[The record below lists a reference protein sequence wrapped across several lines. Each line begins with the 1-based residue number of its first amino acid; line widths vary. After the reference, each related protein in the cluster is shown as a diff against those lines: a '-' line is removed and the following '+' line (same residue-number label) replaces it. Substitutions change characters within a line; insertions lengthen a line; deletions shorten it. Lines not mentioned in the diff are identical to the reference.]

1 MSLLVKICGVT
12 READVA
18 AAVEAGADAVGF
30 VFHESSR
37 RNLAPARAAKLT
49 RTLPATV
56 LRVAVTL
63 HPSQKLVE
71 RVLGEFLPDVWQ
83 SDFEDFAT
91 IRLPVDIRCWPVL
104 RTGGCA
110 PSKLPHTMLFDA
122 AISGH
127 GMQADWQTA
136 AILARRSLLII
147 GGGLN
152 PSTVGHAVETVKP
165 IGVDVSS
172 GVERKAGVKDAI
184 LIREFVTAA
193 RFADRSV
200 NS

>member
-1 MSLLVKICGVT
+1 MSLLVKICGLT

-18 AAVEAGADAVGF
+18 AAAEAGADAVGF

-37 RNLAPARAAKLT
+37 RNLTPARAAKLAS
-49 RTLPATV
+49 TLPATV

-63 HPSQKLVE
+63 HPSQELVE
-71 RVLGEFLPDVWQ
+71 RVLHEFLPDVWQ
-83 SDFEDFAT
+83 SDYEDFAT
-91 IRLPVDIRCWPVL
+91 IRLPNGIRRWPVL
-104 RTGGCA
+104 RTGGQA

-122 AISGH
+122 AVSGH
-127 GMQADWQTA
+127 GMHADWQTA

-152 PSTVGHAVETVKP
+152 PSIVGHAVETVKP

-172 GVERKAGVKDAI
+172 GVERDAGVKDAI
-184 LIREFVTAA
+184 LIREFVTVA
-193 RFADRSV
+193 RSADRSV